1 MVVVMLVMEVTNM
14 NETIIKEIEQQL
26 LRYLDNAQME
36 QLHKTL
42 KYCLENV
49 EIKIKEN
56 EIDDIYDYTNIELI
70 NKFIAA
76 KEIEGCSE
84 RTIKYYKST
93 LLMLD
98 SRMSIHVTH
107 MTTDNLREYLT
118 NYQKINN
125 CSKVSIDNI
134 RRNLS
139 SFFSWLE
146 EENYILKSPMKRI
159 HKIKTDKIIKEI
171 LSDESL
177 ECLRDNCNNL
187 RDLAIIDLLASTG
200 MRVGELVKLNINDI
214 DFENR
219 ECVVFGKGNKER
231 PVYFDARTKIHLKNY
246 LNSRIDD
253 NPALFVSLDKPYDR
267 LKISGVEIRLR
278 SLGRKLGINKVH
290 PHKFRRTVATK
301 AIDKGM
307 PIEQVQ
313 SLLGHSQIDTT
324 MHYAM
329 VNQNNVKES
338 HRKYVA

>member
-1 MVVVMLVMEVTNM
+1 MK
-14 NETIIKEIEQQL
+14 ETIIKEIEQKL

-36 QLHKTL
+36 MLHRTL
-42 KYCLENV
+42 KSCLDNV
-49 EIKIKEN
+49 TFIMQEDSIQ
-56 EIDDIYDYTNIELI
+56 DIFEYSNMELI
-70 NKFIAA
+70 NKSISS
-76 KEIEGCSE
+76 KEIEGCSK
-84 RTIKYYKST
+84 RTTQYYKST
-93 LLMLD
+93 LVMLENRTD
-98 SRMSIHVTH
+98 IHFTH
-107 MTTDNLREYLT
+107 MTTDHLRTYLT
-118 NYQKINN
+118 DYQKINN

-159 HKIKTDKIIKEI
+159 HKIKTDKVIKET

-177 ECLRDNCNNL
+177 ECLRDSCDNL

-200 MRVGELVKLNINDI
+200 MRVGELVNINIEDI

-246 LNSRIDD
+246 LKSRTDD
-253 NPALFVSLDKPYDR
+253 NPALFVSLDKPFNR
-267 LKISGVEIRLR
+267 LQISGVEIRLR
-278 SLGRKLGINKVH
+278 NLGRRLGIHRVH
-290 PHKFRRTVATK
+290 PHKFRRTVATR

-338 HRKYVA
+338 HRKFVA

>member
-1 MVVVMLVMEVTNM
+1 
-14 NETIIKEIEQQL
+14 
-26 LRYLDNAQME
+26 
-36 QLHKTL
+36 
-42 KYCLENV
+42 
-49 EIKIKEN
+49 
-56 EIDDIYDYTNIELI
+56 
-70 NKFIAA
+70 
-76 KEIEGCSE
+76 
-84 RTIKYYKST
+84 
-93 LLMLD
+93 
-98 SRMSIHVTH
+98 
-107 MTTDNLREYLT
+107 MTTDHLRTYLT
-118 NYQKINN
+118 DYQKINN

-159 HKIKTDKIIKEI
+159 HKIKTDKVIKET

-177 ECLRDNCNNL
+177 ECLRDSCDNL

-200 MRVGELVKLNINDI
+200 MRVGELVNINIEDI

-246 LNSRIDD
+246 LKSRTDD
-253 NPALFVSLDKPYDR
+253 NPALFVSLDKPFNR
-267 LKISGVEIRLR
+267 LQISGVEIRLR
-278 SLGRKLGINKVH
+278 NLGRRLGIHRVH
-290 PHKFRRTVATK
+290 PHKFRRTVATR

-338 HRKYVA
+338 HRKFVA

>member
-1 MVVVMLVMEVTNM
+1 MDVVMLVTEVTNM
-14 NETIIKEIEQQL
+14 KNEIITEIEQSL
-26 LRYLDNAQME
+26 LNYLDNAQME
-36 QLHKTL
+36 VLHATL
-42 KYCLENV
+42 VRCLGKV
-49 EIKIKEN
+49 
-56 EIDDIYDYTNIELI
+56 DIVNLKQTSGISQYSNIELI
-70 NKFIAA
+70 DKFISA
-76 KEIEGCSE
+76 KEIEGCSK
-84 RTIKYYKST
+84 RTTKYYEST
-93 LLMLD
+93 LLKMNSKLD
-98 SRMSIHVTH
+98 KEITH
-107 MTTDNLREYLT
+107 MTTDDLRTYLT
-118 NYQKINN
+118 DYQKINN
-125 CSKVSIDNI
+125 CSKASVDNI

-159 HKIKTDKIIKEI
+159 HKIKTDKVIKETY
-171 LSDESL
+171 SDETL
-177 ECLRDNCNNL
+177 ELLRDNCNNL
-187 RDLAIIDLLASTG
+187 RDLAIIDILASTG

-246 LNSRIDD
+246 LNSRTDG
-253 NPALFVSLDKPYDR
+253 NPALFVSLDAPYDR

-278 SLGRKLGINKVH
+278 QLGRRLGIQKVH